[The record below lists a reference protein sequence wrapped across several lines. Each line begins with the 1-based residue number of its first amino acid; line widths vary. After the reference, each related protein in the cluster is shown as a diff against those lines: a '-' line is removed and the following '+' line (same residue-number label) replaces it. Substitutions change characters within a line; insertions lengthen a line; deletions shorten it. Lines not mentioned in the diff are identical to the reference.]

1 MDKSL
6 YKMKES
12 KLIQMSKQ
20 LEALKRVTQ
29 QLIREIQTNATIA
42 GGTLEA
48 FKIHVGEK
56 EWELIVEELKDK
68 EKRNQQPD
76 KKLDLDVE

>member
-12 KLIQMSKQ
+12 KLIRMSKQ
-20 LEALKRVTQ
+20 IDDLMKVTK
-29 QLIREIQTNATIA
+29 QLIKEIQLNATIA

-48 FKIHVGEK
+48 FKVHVGEK
-56 EWELIVEELKDK
+56 EWELIVEELKDR
-68 EKRNQQPD
+68 EKRL
-76 KKLDLDVE
+76 KDVEQSMEKGS

>member
-1 MDKSL
+1 
-6 YKMKES
+6 MKES

-20 LEALKRVTQ
+20 LEALKRVTK
-29 QLIREIQTNATIA
+29 QLIKEIQINATMA

-48 FKIHVGEK
+48 FKVHVGEE

-68 EKRNQQPD
+68 EKRNQEQD

>member
-1 MDKSL
+1 
-6 YKMKES
+6 MKES

-20 LEALKRVTQ
+20 LEALKKVTQ
-29 QLIREIQTNATIA
+29 QLIKEIQINATMA

-48 FKIHVGEK
+48 FKVHVGKE

-68 EKRNQQPD
+68 EKRNQEQD
-76 KKLDLDVE
+76 KKLDLDVEQRVD

>member
-12 KLIQMSKQ
+12 KLVRMSKQ
-20 LEALKRVTQ
+20 IDDLMKVTK
-29 QLIREIQTNATIA
+29 QLIKEIQLNATIA

-48 FKIHVGEK
+48 FKVHVGEK

-68 EKRNQQPD
+68 EKREQQPD